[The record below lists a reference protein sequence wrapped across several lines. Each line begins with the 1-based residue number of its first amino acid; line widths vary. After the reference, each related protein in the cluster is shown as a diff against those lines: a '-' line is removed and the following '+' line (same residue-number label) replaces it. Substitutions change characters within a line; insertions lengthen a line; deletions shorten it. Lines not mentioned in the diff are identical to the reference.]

1 MPREVVRRGDEPGF
15 SVIHKWSL
23 LLFRRH
29 FARPVKRKIFILL
42 AAAVIALAL
51 VFTLQRD
58 PSVEFGTFQPQLRDT
73 FRRSGYTT
81 VTEASCSPQRVP
93 LPLAIQWHPRRW
105 HHESSVQMAIGF
117 PNGAE
122 YYTVTQDGSAMLDCF
137 VRYLDGRASFID
149 IRASG
154 AQHLAATAL
163 RSTLAQQ
170 FPGLPIKLTTQ

>member
-1 MPREVVRRGDEPGF
+1 M
-15 SVIHKWSL
+15 
-23 LLFRRH
+23 
-29 FARPVKRKIFILL
+29 KRKVFILL
-42 AAAVIALAL
+42 AAAVIVLALA
-51 VFTLQRD
+51 FTLKRD
-58 PSVEFGTFQPQLRDT
+58 PSVEFGTFQQQLRDT
-73 FRRSGYTT
+73 FQRSGYTT
-81 VTEASCSPQRVP
+81 LAHVSCSPQGVP

-105 HHESSVQMAIGF
+105 HQEGSVQMVIGF

-122 YYTVTQDGSAMLDCF
+122 YYTVTLDGSSMLDCF